1 MSHDDYESHND
12 PRHTAHHE
20 AGHAVLQFCLNLG
33 CVQVTIVPDH
43 EKGFAGVAN
52 HGGEWPTDEDAE
64 QLRTFAEEAFF
75 LRHAIADYAG
85 AEACRRAGY
94 TDWRLG
100 ADDDYRNA
108 MDMVNRITHDAESI
122 RHLDA
127 IARRRAVVLV
137 EYYWPEI
144 EAVATALLESKT
156 LTGEDV
162 SRIVRESLLARRGRL
177 LSW

>member
-1 MSHDDYESHND
+1 MSHDDYESND

-20 AGHAVLQFCLNLG
+20 AGHAVLQFCLKLG
-33 CVQVTIVPDH
+33 VEQATIVPDY
-43 EKGFAGVAN
+43 EEGTGGASW
-52 HGGEWPTDEDAE
+52 HGGEFPTDVDAE
-64 QLRTFAEEAFF
+64 QLRMFAEEAFF
-75 LRHAIADYAG
+75 LRHAIANYAG

-100 ADDDYRNA
+100 ADSDYRNA

-162 SRIVRESLLARRGRL
+162 SRIVPASLLARRGRL